1 MKVKFKNYEFFDSTV
16 DDKNTYSATE
26 ASDKAF
32 DKTYYDN
39 LLADNRYIDAA
50 DYLSKYRFNDPV
62 KQREHQ
68 SDIQILK
75 LRGAELQ
82 AIYGRI
88 SNKDDKSKIEFYNKV
103 FVNNG
108 LSDINTVDK
117 TQENYN
123 PYAAEFIEA
132 KDKLGKHDN
141 RDDYSDKIGI
151 VFKPKK
157 RSRLGLDWL
166 AEDNPYDIDYFYNK
180 TGFTKQ
186 SLINAGIEVI
196 EKDGTTELKFSKS
209 HPLAN
214 KILYETPTES
224 DITTDYTTHSFLS
237 GISTALESA
246 TFGLASLGAFG
257 KEDPTNTS
265 SFSVGRAY
273 APLVVGYTTD
283 GSKIYNDAGGIE
295 NHFMFQDLERFKSV
309 IRNAENTKNKT
320 FENLNLDK
328 KGYTSTIMPWLS
340 DELYQLKQ
348 SVSTEDYDKL
358 AKQVAPHIFN
368 ALNSLGSAQYR
379 MYSNINNDTNDE
391 TLVELDDTN
400 RHKIINRITGAKPS
414 ELQVDAQ
421 TVDGE
426 IGALVTISAKYK
438 QTGDDAGKLIQPRYQ
453 VFIPGLLVDEAQKRM
468 NNDTKAIAIQ
478 QLNSMIDW
486 DYNYR
491 LSNGEEIGP
500 SLNGT
505 FTKNGKTISK
515 EEALRD
521 INKDIALTQM
531 RTELKYEHTGLKGQ
545 LIKGDQYENNA
556 KNAALAIAA
565 ELYQGRIGLTPNS
578 VDHVMIN
585 GDVYSIEDIY
595 SHNIDMDEVN
605 YDTHEMLQNIYDMYN
620 TLMSDLIYYN
630 K

>member
-39 LLADNRYIDAA
+39 LLTDNRYIDAA

-68 SDIQILK
+68 NDIQILK

-108 LSDINTVDK
+108 LSNINTVDK
-117 TQENYN
+117 TQEDYN

-141 RDDYSDKIGI
+141 RDDYSDQIGV

-224 DITTDYTTHSFLS
+224 DIMKDYPDSVIGAAYLGMKT
-237 GISTALESA
+237 I
-246 TFGLASLGAFG
+246 FGLPNSIIRFG
-257 KEDPTNTS
+257 KENPTDTNEMLP
-265 SFSVGRAY
+265 GRAY
-273 APLVVGYTTD
+273 APLIVGYTNDNT
-283 GSKIYNDAGGIE
+283 KIYANKGGI
-295 NHFMFQDLERFKSV
+295 NHFGEQDLEKFKRI
-309 IRNAENTKNKT
+309 IRVAESTKDKT

-379 MYSNINNDTNDE
+379 MYSNINNETNDE
-391 TLVELDDTN
+391 TLVELDDTD

-438 QTGDDAGKLIQPRYQ
+438 QTGDDVGKLIQPRYQ

-565 ELYQGRIGLTPNS
+565 ELYQGRIGLTSNS
-578 VDHVMIN
+578 VDHVVIN
-585 GDVYSIEDIY
+585 GDIYSIEDIY
-595 SHNIDMDEVN
+595 SHNIDMNEVN
-605 YDTHEMLQNIYDMYN
+605 HDTYEMLQNIYDMYN

>member
-1 MKVKFKNYEFFDSTV
+1 MKVKFKNYEYFNPNDN
-16 DDKNTYSATE
+16 DNTSN
-26 ASDKAF
+26 KAF
-32 DKTYYDN
+32 DESYYDG
-39 LLADNRYIDAA
+39 LLADNRYTDAA
-50 DYLSKYRFNDPV
+50 DYLSNYRFNDPAT
-62 KQREHQ
+62 QRQHQ
-68 SDIQILK
+68 SDIQILRR
-75 LRGAELQ
+75 RGAELQ

-88 SNKDDKSKIEFYNKV
+88 SNKDDKNKIELYNKV

-108 LSDINTVDK
+108 LSSINTVDK
-117 TQENYN
+117 TREDYN
-123 PYAAEFIEA
+123 SYAADLIKA

-166 AEDNPYDIDYFYNK
+166 AEDNPYDINYFYDK

-237 GISTALESA
+237 GVSTALESA

-283 GSKIYNDAGGIE
+283 GSKIYNDAGGVE
-295 NHFMFQDLERFKSV
+295 NHFMFQDLERFKSI
-309 IRNAENTKNKT
+309 IRNAEDTKDKT
-320 FENLNLDK
+320 FENLSLDK
-328 KGYTSTIMPWLS
+328 KGYTSTMMPWIS
-340 DELYQLKQ
+340 DELQQLRE
-348 SVSTEDYDKL
+348 SVPDDEKYNKL
-358 AKQVAPHIFN
+358 AEDKFDHIFN
-368 ALNSLGSAQYR
+368 AIRTLSSAR
-379 MYSNINNDTNDE
+379 HVMYSNITNDTNDE
-391 TLVELDDTN
+391 TLVELSDPDRYKMAN
-400 RHKIINRITGAKPS
+400 ILSAAKPS
-414 ELQVDAQ
+414 ELEVGAMV
-421 TVDGE
+421 VDGE
-426 IGALVTISAKYK
+426 VGAVVTVAAKYK
-438 QTGDDAGKLIQPRYQ
+438 QTKEGEDKLIHPRYQ
-453 VFIPGLLVDEAQKRM
+453 VFIPGLLTDEAQERL
-468 NNDTKAIAIQ
+468 NNDTKGIAIQ
-478 QLNSMIDW
+478 QLNSIMTW

-491 LSNGEEIGP
+491 LSNGDEIGP
-500 SLNGT
+500 GLNGE
-505 FTKNGKTISK
+505 FTKNGKPISK
-515 EEALRD
+515 DQAIQAL
-521 INKDIALTQM
+521 NKDIALNQM
-531 RTELKYEHTGLKGQ
+531 ANELKYIHTGLDGKI
-545 LIKGDQYENNA
+545 IKKDQFKPNCE
-556 KNAALAIAA
+556 NAALAIAA
-565 ELYQGRIGLTPNS
+565 ELYPGRIGLTPNS
-578 VDHVMIN
+578 VDQVVIN

-605 YDTHEMLQNIYDMYN
+605 YDTYEMLQNIYDMYN
-620 TLMSDLIYYN
+620 TLMSDLTYN